1 MIFIMPK
8 VGSKHFSYSKKG
20 KVAAKKY
27 AKKKKKKVVYKKKRK

>member
-8 VGSKHFSYSKKG
+8 VGSKHFSYGKKG
-20 KVAAKKY
+20 KAAAKKY